1 MLKAYH
7 FTRKNA
13 GCRTAINF
21 CHMSTRILIH
31 LSHQAL
37 LSNLFYWRIVD
48 LKCVNFCCT
57 GKWLSYIHIYVLS
70 HVLFH
75 YGLSQDIEYTIS
87 CAVQQDLVVYPFYI
101 KYPFASANLK
111 FPIHSLPTVPP
122 ATTSL
127 FSVLFHKI
135 LIKKRKKKVFII
147 VYALLS
153 SIFLTRKETV
163 VGFLIGESCP
173 SIHYLKKYLSIW
185 LCWHLR
191 CIMRDLLLQH
201 MDSLVVVY
209 RFQSAQAQLFCGMW
223 DLSSLTKDQ
232 TCIPC
237 TEGRFLTTG
246 PTENSH
252 QAFIIFPQLYW
263 GITDKLEITYMF

>member
-101 KYPFASANLK
+101 KYLFASANLK

-135 LIKKRKKKVFII
+135 LIKKEKKSVCNCLCFII
-147 VYALLS
+147 KYIPNKERNCCWFFNWGELPKHTLFKK
-153 SIFLTRKETV
+153 IF
-163 VGFLIGESCP
+163 I
-173 SIHYLKKYLSIW
+173 YLAVL
-185 LCWHLR
+185 
-191 CIMRDLLLQH
+191 
-201 MDSLVVVY
+201 
-209 RFQSAQAQLFCGMW
+209 A
-223 DLSSLTKDQ
+223 SSLHYA
-232 TCIPC
+232 
-237 TEGRFLTTG
+237 GSFVAAHG
-246 PTENSH
+246 
-252 QAFIIFPQLYW
+252 FPSCGVQVPECSGSVVLW
-263 GITDKLEITYMF
+263 HVGS